1 MKVTEFRKLIREEVR
16 KTLKEGGP
24 PPAGRLL
31 VAIGTPKPR
40 GEFKVAIMALEK
52 YLDSIGAQYDA
63 EKLAYLVI
71 DIKDAGAQEGYDGG
85 Y

>member
-1 MKVTEFRKLIREEVR
+1 MKAQELKQLIREEVR
-16 KTLKEGGP
+16 KTLKEG
-24 PPAGRLL
+24 RLL
-31 VAIGTPKPR
+31 AAITPKPR
-40 GEFKVAIMALEK
+40 GEFKASAMALEK

-63 EKLAYLVI
+63 EELAYLVI